1 MTPTPTVERVAEAVH
16 EAANKAAGQDE
27 YCSYGMALAAARA
40 AIEAMRLND
49 DDWMH
54 RDIVGNYDDLER
66 FNWTIDAI
74 LNEKKK

>member
-1 MTPTPTVERVAEAVH
+1 MADDLIERVARAIDPKLFGRVGINTMPFARE
-16 EAANKAAGQDE
+16 
-27 YCSYGMALAAARA
+27 LARA